1 MTLKFSDRPGG
12 SNDNYHHISANDSEI
27 SFAEPIA
34 MSHPGNKSFRQEMF
48 DVCFAMFDVT
58 MSSQQNWK

>member
-1 MTLKFSDRPGG
+1 MTLKFTMPMGG

-27 SFAEPIA
+27 VSQADCHLAPRNR
-34 MSHPGNKSFRQEMF
+34 SLRQEMF

>member
-1 MTLKFSDRPGG
+1 MTIIIIFLPTIG
-12 SNDNYHHISANDSEI
+12 EI

-58 MSSQQNWK
+58 VSSQQNWK